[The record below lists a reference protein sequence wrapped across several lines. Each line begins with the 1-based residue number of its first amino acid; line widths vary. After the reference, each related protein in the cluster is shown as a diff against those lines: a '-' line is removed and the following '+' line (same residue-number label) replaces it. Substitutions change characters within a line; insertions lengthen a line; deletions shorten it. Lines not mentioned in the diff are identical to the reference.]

1 MFHQPGMS
9 GDCAYHNRFPQL
21 KTETMKDLDFVF
33 SPQHHETVPVA
44 AQYTHENVFHFFAKM
59 CRIVFI
65 YFHGQSEQEEHICL
79 LRNFCTGLT
88 LTFRLSFTFD
98 ALCSIA
104 GAHQRAAKVGFLPLL
119 LWSVSASVFL
129 TAN

>member
-1 MFHQPGMS
+1 M
-9 GDCAYHNRFPQL
+9 
-21 KTETMKDLDFVF
+21 
-33 SPQHHETVPVA
+33 A
-44 AQYTHENVFHFFAKM
+44 AQYTHENYFNFFAKM
-59 CRIVFI
+59 CQIVTVFI
-65 YFHGQSEQEEHICL
+65 FFHGQSEQEEHICL

-119 LWSVSASVFL
+119 VWSVSASVFL
-129 TAN
+129 TTN